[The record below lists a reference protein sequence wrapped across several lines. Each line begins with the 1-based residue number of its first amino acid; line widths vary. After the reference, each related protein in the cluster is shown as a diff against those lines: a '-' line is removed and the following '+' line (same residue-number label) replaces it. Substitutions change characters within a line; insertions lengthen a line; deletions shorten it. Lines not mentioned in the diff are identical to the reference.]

1 MKLWSAIL
9 VICLLALSVQAVFAL
24 KESGTDTDSGV
35 ISEAP
40 MNPEFIE
47 YQNAFQP
54 LEWLKKTLSND
65 QLGVI
70 PEPADKTHLKGK
82 KVSKKA
88 LEAEVQ
94 GISDVPTENAGE
106 IVSAPATY
114 DLRTAGR
121 VSPVKNQGSCGSCW
135 AFASYGSLESEVL
148 PGQMFD
154 FSENNLKNTN
164 GFDGYA
170 CSGGNSEMATAYL
183 VRWSGAVA
191 ESDDPYVASPIS
203 NSPTGLPVQEHSQEI
218 LEIPGRSGPL
228 DNNNIKAALQT
239 TGALYSTMFWDTAY
253 YNPASTAYYYSGTSG
268 SNHAVT
274 IIGWD
279 DTYSRTNFITAPPGD
294 GAFIIKNSWGT
305 SWGNNGYFYMSYYDS
320 KAGMNVVA
328 FTGESTTNYA
338 NIYQYDP
345 LGWISSMGYNSDTA
359 WAANVFTATSQEAV
373 SAVGLYTNQ
382 VNTAYQ
388 IYIYTNPTQGP
399 ISSAGPVSTV
409 QGTIGIPGYHTITLP
424 TPVPVK
430 AGDTFSVVVRYR
442 TPNWVFPIP
451 VEKIING
458 YSSKATAS
466 AGQSY
471 TSSTGTSWTDLT
483 TSTPNANVCLKAYTV
498 NTGTSAPV
506 ASFTGTPTS
515 GSAPLTVTFS
525 DTSSNTPTSWAWTF
539 GDGGTSTSKNP
550 SHTYTMAG
558 TYTVILT
565 ATNARGSNT
574 LTRTGYITPTSVA
587 APVASFT
594 GTPTTGTAPLT
605 VTFADASTNTPTS
618 WAWTF
623 GDGGTSTLK
632 SPQHT
637 YTMGGTYSVTLTA
650 TNAGGS
656 NTLTKT
662 GYITVTSGTVPVASF
677 SGTPTSG
684 TAPLTVTFT
693 DASTNTPT
701 SWAWTFGDGGTS
713 TLKSP
718 QHTYTTAGTYSV
730 TLTAT
735 NANGSNSKTMSNY
748 ITVTAASS
756 PPVAAFS
763 GTPVS
768 GIAPLTVQFTDSS
781 SNTPTSWAW
790 IFGDGG
796 TSTSKNPSHTYTMA
810 GTYTVILTAT
820 NAGGSNTL
828 TRTGYIT
835 VTAASSPPVAAFSG
849 TPVSGIAPLTV
860 QFTDSSSNTP
870 TSWAWTFGDGG
881 TSTLKSPQHTYTTTG
896 FYTVMLKVTNAQ
908 GSSQVIK
915 RNYVKVQAVKV
926 RQN

>member
-1 MKLWSAIL
+1 
-9 VICLLALSVQAVFAL
+9 
-24 KESGTDTDSGV
+24 
-35 ISEAP
+35 
-40 MNPEFIE
+40 
-47 YQNAFQP
+47 
-54 LEWLKKTLSND
+54 
-65 QLGVI
+65 
-70 PEPADKTHLKGK
+70 
-82 KVSKKA
+82 
-88 LEAEVQ
+88 
-94 GISDVPTENAGE
+94 
-106 IVSAPATY
+106 
-114 DLRTAGR
+114 
-121 VSPVKNQGSCGSCW
+121 
-135 AFASYGSLESEVL
+135 
-148 PGQMFD
+148 
-154 FSENNLKNTN
+154 
-164 GFDGYA
+164 
-170 CSGGNSEMATAYL
+170 
-183 VRWSGAVA
+183 
-191 ESDDPYVASPIS
+191 
-203 NSPTGLPVQEHSQEI
+203 
-218 LEIPGRSGPL
+218 
-228 DNNNIKAALQT
+228 
-239 TGALYSTMFWDTAY
+239 
-253 YNPASTAYYYSGTSG
+253 
-268 SNHAVT
+268 
-274 IIGWD
+274 
-279 DTYSRTNFITAPPGD
+279 
-294 GAFIIKNSWGT
+294 
-305 SWGNNGYFYMSYYDS
+305 
-320 KAGMNVVA
+320 
-328 FTGESTTNYA
+328 
-338 NIYQYDP
+338 
-345 LGWISSMGYNSDTA
+345 
-359 WAANVFTATSQEAV
+359 
-373 SAVGLYTNQ
+373 
-382 VNTAYQ
+382 
-388 IYIYTNPTQGP
+388 
-399 ISSAGPVSTV
+399 
-409 QGTIGIPGYHTITLP
+409 
-424 TPVPVK
+424 
-430 AGDTFSVVVRYR
+430 
-442 TPNWVFPIP
+442 
-451 VEKIING
+451 
-458 YSSKATAS
+458 
-466 AGQSY
+466 
-471 TSSTGTSWTDLT
+471 
-483 TSTPNANVCLKAYTV
+483 
-498 NTGTSAPV
+498 
-506 ASFTGTPTS
+506 
-515 GSAPLTVTFS
+515 
-525 DTSSNTPTSWAWTF
+525 
-539 GDGGTSTSKNP
+539 
-550 SHTYTMAG
+550 MAG

-790 IFGDGG
+790 
-796 TSTSKNPSHTYTMA
+796 
-810 GTYTVILTAT
+810 
-820 NAGGSNTL
+820 
-828 TRTGYIT
+828 
-835 VTAASSPPVAAFSG
+835 
-849 TPVSGIAPLTV
+849 
-860 QFTDSSSNTP
+860 
-870 TSWAWTFGDGG
+870 TFGDGG